1 MGRAANQN
9 VNDSC
14 EFTVTGSHLID
25 LDRQAAGV
33 ASAIGAR
40 AVSTRAAQSPQ
51 QANHPCRFVRAPWLR
66 RRRTRRGLGD
76 CLR

>member
-1 MGRAANQN
+1 MGRASQN

-14 EFTVTGSHLID
+14 EFTVTGGHFIH

-33 ASAIGAR
+33 ASALGAR

-51 QANHPCRFVRAPWLR
+51 QAENLAV
-66 RRRTRRGLGD
+66 
-76 CLR
+76 